1 MADIKSMVCIFIIRI
16 CLIKVTGMRETSLRN
31 TVRVRFRYVLHNLFS
46 FKFISSKF
54 IEVGS
59 YLHELFF
66 YTFTHGYNATLTN
79 LIKFMYITRNSSN
92 VSTMTFM

>member
-1 MADIKSMVCIFIIRI
+1 
-16 CLIKVTGMRETSLRN
+16 MRETSLRN
-31 TVRVRFRYVLHNLFS
+31 TVRVGFRYVLHNLFS

-66 YTFTHGYNATLTN
+66 YTFTHEYNATLTN
-79 LIKFMYITRNSSN
+79 VIKLRILQEIAVCN